1 MNRIGLSRTLPCL
14 AVLTLACL
22 NTINLHAEEILSSTS
37 SSIIQVDESMLPA
50 LLAPMS
56 HLVATQTSESA
67 TVQDNSLATP
77 RAAVVRAVI
86 TDSTPANQL
95 NTDDREPARQIE
107 LPQARDFTPIT
118 TPTTISHNTPAI
130 PMNFAMMGR

>member
-1 MNRIGLSRTLPCL
+1 MNRIGLSHPLPCL

-22 NTINLHAEEILSSTS
+22 TTTHLHAEETLSSTS

-56 HLVATQTSESA
+56 HLVATQVSESA

-86 TDSTPANQL
+86 TDSSPANQL
-95 NTDDREPARQIE
+95 NIDDRAPARQIE
-107 LPQARDFTPIT
+107 LPHARDFTPIT
-118 TPTTISHNTPAI
+118 TPTIISHNNPAI
-130 PMNFAMMGR
+130 PMNFAMLGR